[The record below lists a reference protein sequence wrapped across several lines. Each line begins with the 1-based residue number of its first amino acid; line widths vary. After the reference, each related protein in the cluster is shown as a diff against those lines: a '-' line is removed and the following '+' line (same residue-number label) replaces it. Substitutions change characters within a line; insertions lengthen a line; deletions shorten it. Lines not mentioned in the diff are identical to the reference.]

1 MKVFRVLFLLALGF
15 SPICSETFYLPPE
28 PLNDPNITE
37 LTTGYNPWM
46 SKYTGSSDP
55 QELTFVLMTG
65 GCLPLDE
72 GGSDF
77 YQDTGTGFR
86 QRCKELN
93 INCQCRPIIKTH
105 KMNPPQP
112 ESLFNGMIDAVWEV
126 RRILEEHR
134 QGRIN
139 VAGISAKLSYQD
151 PEVFN
156 EARKLGIPIFL
167 MGVNKPYPDE
177 NESNM
182 PQPTGFIGTE
192 EAFVG
197 RTMARLLKQLRPEGG
212 SYGFVTSWTSA
223 GMGRRRLG
231 FVEEIS
237 KDNEQENRPDWFEVD
252 YPFKTVNSKGFS
264 DCDYMTCQMEL
275 LANPAT
281 KTDPTA
287 LIILFQSPLRDPN
300 YTNWVDAYRSRNIA
314 LIAIDALDYLSYL
327 STGYVDGLV
336 GQITFEMGTRSAEVL
351 SQVAAK
357 GIGGPRGVTL
367 PPDNLFGTR
376 LVSYNLIPLELDKVY
391 PLNFDENAL
400 GSVIIVG
407 YVCFAFVVLSV
418 FVCFVWTVYNRSA
431 IVVRAAQPFFLLIVL
446 GGIVIL
452 SSTIIPLSLDD
463 GGDPDSI
470 SSTFAVG
477 ICMSIPW
484 LAFTGF
490 TVIFSALFSKTWRI
504 NQVFRAGNSHARVQ
518 VSTMDVLAPFAV
530 IFTCN
535 VIVLICWTAL
545 DPLTYTRVVGEGTD
559 FWNRE
564 IESYGT
570 CRSDKAVAFLSPL
583 ACINFAVVA
592 IACWQAFEGRNISS
606 EFAESKYIGLSVA
619 SLFQAFLTGLPI
631 VVIVKDD
638 PRAFYLVLVLMIFVL
653 SEVILL
659 LIFLPK
665 IYLAYQYSGM
675 SKADQNKFMRDRIEG
690 SSKSCVE
697 KMSSWLHPNSSAF
710 FGDEVD
716 PAKAMREPES
726 ESSKNIALDV
736 MDENSP
742 VEVAT
747 AADENDLSDGKEE
760 R

>member
-1 MKVFRVLFLLALGF
+1 MKVCRALFLLVCGF
-15 SPICSETFYLPPE
+15 SPICSATFYLPPAS
-28 PLNDPNITE
+28 DPNITK

-46 SKYTGSSDP
+46 NKYTGSPDP

-65 GCLPLDE
+65 GCLPLEE

-86 QRCKELN
+86 QRCEELN
-93 INCQCRPIIKTH
+93 IACQCRPIIKTD

-112 ESLFNGMIDAVWEV
+112 SSLFNGSGDAVWEV

-156 EARKLGIPIFL
+156 EARELGVPIFL
-167 MGVNKPYPDE
+167 MGINKPYPGE
-177 NESNM
+177 NEYYM
-182 PQPTGFIGTE
+182 PQPTGFIGTDQ
-192 EAFVG
+192 AFLG

-212 SYGFVTSWTSA
+212 TYGFVTDWTSA
-223 GMGRRRLG
+223 GMARRRLG
-231 FVEEIS
+231 FVEEIA
-237 KDNEQENRPDWFEVD
+237 KDNHQENRPDWFEVD
-252 YPFKTVNSKGFS
+252 YPFNTVNVSKRFA
-264 DCDYMTCQMEL
+264 DCHYMTCQMEL

-281 KTDPTA
+281 KTNPTA
-287 LIILFQSPLRDPN
+287 LITLFQSPMRDPN
-300 YTNWVDAYRSRNIA
+300 YTNWVDTYRSRNIT
-314 LIAIDALDYLSYL
+314 LIAMDALDYLSYL

-351 SQVAAK
+351 SEVAAR
-357 GIGGPRGVTL
+357 GIGPQGVTL
-367 PPDNLFGTR
+367 PPETHLFETR

-391 PLNFDENAL
+391 PLKFDENLL
-400 GSVIIVG
+400 GSAVIVG
-407 YVCFAFVVLSV
+407 YACFTTVALSA
-418 FVCFVWTVYNRSA
+418 FVCFVWTVYHRSA
-431 IVVRAAQPFFLLIVL
+431 IVVIAAQPFFLLILL

-452 SSTIIPLSLDD
+452 SSTIIPLSFDD
-463 GGDPDSI
+463 DGDPDSI

-490 TVIFSALFSKTWRI
+490 TIIFSVLFSKTWRV
-504 NQVFRAGNSHARVQ
+504 NQLFRSGNSHARVQ
-518 VSTMDVLAPFAV
+518 VSTMDVLAPFV
-530 IFTCN
+530 VMFTCN
-535 VIVLICWTAL
+535 FIVLICWTAL
-545 DPLTYTRVVGEGTD
+545 DPLTYTRVVGDGTD

-564 IESYGT
+564 IESYGA
-570 CRSDKAVAFLSPL
+570 CRSDKALAYLSPL

-592 IACWQAFEGRNISS
+592 IACYQAFEGRNISS

-638 PRAFYLVLVLMIFVL
+638 PKAFYLVLVLMIFVL

-675 SKADQNKFMRDRIEG
+675 SKADQNKALRDGIEG
-690 SSKSCVE
+690 SANR
-697 KMSSWLHPNSSAF
+697 SSRLQSTASTF
-710 FGDEVD
+710 FGDGVN
-716 PAKAMREPES
+716 PVYTVREPES
-726 ESSKNIALDV
+726 PRNFVPDATGENISAEEV
-736 MDENSP
+736 TTGENNLGDG
-742 VEVAT
+742 EKRDT
-747 AADENDLSDGKEE
+747 EGNDKKI
-760 R
+760 